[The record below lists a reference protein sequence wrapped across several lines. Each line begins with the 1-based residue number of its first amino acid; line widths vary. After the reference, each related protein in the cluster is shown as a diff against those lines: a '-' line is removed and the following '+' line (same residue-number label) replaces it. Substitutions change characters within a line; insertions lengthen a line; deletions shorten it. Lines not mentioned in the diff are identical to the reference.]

1 MSNVNTVLNKKLYEK
16 AKKQIYSKYKKH
28 SAFRSGALVKRYKE
42 LGGKYSGN
50 KKRGSLTR
58 WFKEK
63 WRDVGHKNYPVY
75 RPTKRISRKTPLTPR
90 EISPRNLKEQIKLK
104 QRIRGSRNLPAF
116 KKR

>member
-1 MSNVNTVLNKKLYEK
+1 MTKVNKILNKKLYEK
-16 AKKQIYSKYKKH
+16 AKKDIYAKYKKP
-28 SAFRSGALVKRYKE
+28 SAYRSGALVKRYKE

-63 WRDVGHKNYPVY
+63 WRDVGGKNYPVY
-75 RPTKRISRKTPLTPR
+75 RPTKRISKKTPLTVR
-90 EISPRNLKEQIKLK
+90 EISPKNLRNQINLK

>member
-1 MSNVNTVLNKKLYEK
+1 MTNVNKILDEKLYEK
-16 AKKQIYSKYKKH
+16 AKKQIYSKYKKP
-28 SAFRSGALVKRYKE
+28 SAYRSGAVVKRYKE

-63 WRDVGHKNYPVY
+63 WKDVGHESYPVY
-75 RPTKRISRKTPLTPR
+75 RPTKRMSRKTPLTAR

-104 QRIRGSRNLPAF
+104 QKIRGSRNLPPF